1 MSRLKIIMIVSTTNN
16 IRPTFYP
23 MDSPQDLL
31 NEILEVANRMK
42 TVINKGIIETRLNK
56 FTYQQYI
63 PSEEDDEGEEQ
74 IEKTENLDIPDRPV
88 IFICSDKSYKDI
100 KLEKVFNEI
109 NEILNEVNQKNSKIS
124 QQTKSKIGKIF
135 LKYQNMN
142 EIRECDNKEIEFGTI
157 EEMTGFNMKSVSNS
171 TICDMT
177 DTISDAKRRSKL
189 RDMEKKKKEEI
200 ENVKRWRKIK
210 IVYLF
215 ISIILLMLTI
225 GSIVFSF
232 IK

>member
-23 MDSPQDLL
+23 MDSPQELL

-56 FTYQQYI
+56 FTYQPYM
-63 PSEEDDEGEEQ
+63 PSEEHDEGEEQ
-74 IEKTENLDIPDRPV
+74 IEKTENLDMPDRPV

-109 NEILNEVNQKNSKIS
+109 NEILHEVNQKNSKIS
-124 QQTKSKIGKIF
+124 QKTKSKIGNIF

-142 EIRECDNKEIEFGTI
+142 NINECENKEIEFGTI
-157 EEMTGFNMKSVSNS
+157 EEMTGFNMKSVSNT
-171 TICDMT
+171 TISDMT
-177 DTISDAKRRSKL
+177 DTISDPKRRSKL